1 VGIVSGGFFYKR
13 LNDYAYSNTLQQTIG
28 ADLYR
33 VTQPVNGDKA
43 NLYGVELSLNRQLNF
58 LPGFLKGFN
67 VYANYTHVHSDSILP
82 RGDFI
87 LPSQAS
93 DMGNASLAYQ
103 RKGFS
108 SRVSFNFQGRLPLAI
123 GSTVNDDNW
132 LDNRL
137 QIDFSASQQFGK
149 HVKVFIDLL
158 NLGNEPY
165 RVYLGATPNRPIQE
179 ERYKIWAITGVKL
192 NF

>member
-1 VGIVSGGFFYKR
+1 
-13 LNDYAYSNTLQQTIG
+13 
-28 ADLYR
+28 
-33 VTQPVNGDKA
+33 
-43 NLYGVELSLNRQLNF
+43 
-58 LPGFLKGFN
+58 GFLKGFDI
-67 VYANYTHVHSDSILP
+67 YANYTHAHSDAVLP

-123 GSTVNDDNW
+123 GATVNDDNW

-137 QIDFSASQQFGK
+137 QIDFSASQRIGK